1 MVIEGGSWSSRP
13 VTCQSERVLPWG
25 GQSHVWTDRLMTTD
39 STSRL
44 AGIRSLFDPVDA
56 MRPYRYIEC
65 TVIIDHSYQYWAQ
78 DTKKFFPNLPGR
90 VRNSHEINERN
101 IPSFCTKSAPPPSS
115 ESPRKA
121 GRDKHKR
128 RNSESGTDNRARSQS
143 PDRVANLHRHPPTTS
158 HEPGA
163 ATAISIRHDSCH
175 VDGVRVSPD

>member
-25 GQSHVWTDRLMTTD
+25 GQSTRVTDRLMTTD

-78 DTKKFFPNLPGR
+78 DTKTFFPNLPGR

-101 IPSFCTKSAPPPSS
+101 IPSFCTKSTPPPRCARNETCSTTAA
-115 ESPRKA
+115 EPWPRPA
-121 GRDKHKR
+121 R
-128 RNSESGTDNRARSQS
+128 RYTRRYTRRCTRRIASTLASTAR
-143 PDRVANLHRHPPTTS
+143 R
-158 HEPGA
+158 
-163 ATAISIRHDSCH
+163 
-175 VDGVRVSPD
+175 

>member
-25 GQSHVWTDRLMTTD
+25 GQSTRVTDRLMTTD

-78 DTKKFFPNLPGR
+78 DTNKFFPNLPGR

-101 IPSFCTKSAPPPSS
+101 IPSFCTKSTPPPSW
-115 ESPRKA
+115 KA
-121 GRDKHKR
+121 LR
-128 RNSESGTDNRARSQS
+128 
-143 PDRVANLHRHPPTTS
+143 TS
-158 HEPGA
+158 A
-163 ATAISIRHDSCH
+163 KSLKTAQNCPKSLEN
-175 VDGVRVSPD
+175 GLNVR